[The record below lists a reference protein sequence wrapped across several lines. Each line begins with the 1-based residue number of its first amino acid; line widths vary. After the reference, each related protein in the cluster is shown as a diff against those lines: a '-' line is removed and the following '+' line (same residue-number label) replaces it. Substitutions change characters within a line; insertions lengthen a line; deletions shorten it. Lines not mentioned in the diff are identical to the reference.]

1 MATEIVVPEVGE
13 SIVEATVARWLKR
26 EGERVVAG
34 EPVVELETEKANV
47 EVPAPRSGVLARI
60 VRREGEDVRIGDV
73 LGVVEE
79 AAVEAEQP
87 PAAAP
92 EAVREAEVAVEE
104 APKATP
110 LARRLAEEAGIDLA
124 KVPATGPGGRIT
136 REDVLAYIER
146 QRAAAAPQVE
156 APAARPT
163 APGVAPA
170 EAVPP
175 EVGPRVEPAPVRP
188 DTRPTPPRP
197 EAEVWTPP
205 PPPPVGRPPVEAPP
219 QPREVRV
226 RMSRRRQTIARRM
239 LEATQT
245 TAMLTTF
252 NEADM
257 SAVMEVRRRYR
268 EMFLQKYGVSLGI
281 MPFFVKA
288 TVAALKAF
296 PKLNA
301 EIQGDEIVYKNY
313 YDIGIAVGA
322 SEGLVVPVLR
332 DADRLS
338 FAEIE
343 QKIADFARRA
353 EENKLTLEELQGGT
367 FTITNGGV
375 FGSLLSTP
383 ILNPPQVGILGLHRI
398 IDRPVVVNGQV
409 VIRPMMYLALT
420 YDHRLVDGREAVQF
434 LVRVKQLIEDPALL
448 LVEGW

>member
-26 EGERVVAG
+26 EGERVAAG

-87 PAAAP
+87 PAVPAAAP
-92 EAVREAEVAVEE
+92 EGVREAEAAAEE
-104 APKATP
+104 TPKATP

-136 REDVLAYIER
+136 REDVLAYLER

-156 APAARPT
+156 TPAARVA
-163 APGVAPA
+163 APGAA
-170 EAVPP
+170 PP
-175 EVGPRVEPAPVRP
+175 EAGPRVEPGPIPP
-188 DTRPTPPRP
+188 DTRLTPPRP
-197 EAEVWTPP
+197 EAEVWPPP
-205 PPPPVGRPPVEAPP
+205 PPPPVTRPEVEAPP

-252 NEADM
+252 NEVDM
-257 SAVMEVRRRYR
+257 GAVMEIRRRYR
-268 EMFLQKYGVSLGI
+268 EMFTQKYGVSLGI

-332 DADRLS
+332 DADKLS

-409 VIRPMMYLALT
+409 VIRPMMYVALT

>member
-1 MATEIVVPEVGE
+1 MATEIVFPEVGE

-26 EGERVVAG
+26 EGEPVVAG

-60 VRREGEDVRIGDV
+60 IRREGEDVRVGEV

-79 AAVEAEQP
+79 APVGAEQP
-87 PAAAP
+87 PAAPAP
-92 EAVREAEVAVEE
+92 EETAGVRAEEG
-104 APKATP
+104 PKATP
-110 LARRLAEEAGIDLA
+110 LARRLAEEAGIDLS
-124 KVPATGPGGRIT
+124 KVPASGPGGRVT

-146 QRAAAAPQVE
+146 QRAAAQAEAPRPAQPQV
-156 APAARPT
+156 
-163 APGVAPA
+163 G
-170 EAVPP
+170 P
-175 EVGPRVEPAPVRP
+175 EVEPAPVRP
-188 DTRPTPPRP
+188 DTRAAPPRP
-197 EAEVWTPP
+197 EAPAWTPP
-205 PPPPVGRPPVEAPP
+205 PPPPITRPEAEAP
-219 QPREVRV
+219 PREVRV

-252 NEADM
+252 NEVDM
-257 SAVMEVRRRYR
+257 GAVMEVRRKYR
-268 EMFLQKYGVSLGI
+268 EMFQQKYGVSLGI

-301 EIQGDEIVYKNY
+301 EIQGDEIVHKNY

-322 SEGLVVPVLR
+322 TEGLVVPVLR
-332 DADRLS
+332 DADKLS

-398 IDRPVVVNGQV
+398 IDRPVAVNGQV
-409 VIRPMMYLALT
+409 VVRPMMYVALT

-434 LVRVKQLIEDPALL
+434 LVRIKQLVEDPALL

>member
-47 EVPAPRSGVLARI
+47 EVPAPRSGVLTRI

-87 PAAAP
+87 PAAP
-92 EAVREAEVAVEE
+92 EAVREAEAAAEE

-110 LARRLAEEAGIDLA
+110 LARRLAEEAGIDLS

-146 QRAAAAPQVE
+146 QRAAAQVK

-163 APGVAPA
+163 GPEAVSPEAAPA
-170 EAVPP
+170 
-175 EVGPRVEPAPVRP
+175 GPRVEPAPVRP
-188 DTRPTPPRP
+188 DTRPSPPRP
-197 EAEVWTPP
+197 EVWTPP
-205 PPPPVGRPPVEAPP
+205 PPPPTARPEAGP

-252 NEADM
+252 NEVDM
-257 SAVMEVRRRYR
+257 GAVMEIRRRYR
-268 EMFLQKYGVSLGI
+268 EMFMQKYGVSLGI

-332 DADRLS
+332 DADKLS

-409 VIRPMMYLALT
+409 VIRPMMYVALT

>member
-1 MATEIVVPEVGE
+1 MATEVVVPEVGE

-34 EPVVELETEKANV
+34 EPIVELETEKANV

-60 VRREGEDVRIGDV
+60 IRREGEDVRVGDV

-79 AAVEAEQP
+79 APVEAEQP
-87 PAAAP
+87 PAPQIAP
-92 EAVREAEVAVEE
+92 EAAAPAAEEV
-104 APKATP
+104 PKATP

-136 REDVLAYIER
+136 REDVLAYIEK
-146 QRAAAAPQVE
+146 QRAAAPQVE
-156 APAARPT
+156 APAPRP
-163 APGVAPA
+163 A
-170 EAVPP
+170 PP
-175 EVGPRVEPAPVRP
+175 EAGPEVEPAPVRP
-188 DTRPTPPRP
+188 DTRPSPPRP
-197 EAEVWTPP
+197 EAGVWTPP
-205 PPPPVGRPPVEAPP
+205 PPPPVARPQVEAPP

-252 NEADM
+252 NEVDM
-257 SAVMEVRRRYR
+257 GAVMEVRRRYR
-268 EMFLQKYGVSLGI
+268 EMFMQKYGVSLGI

-353 EENKLTLEELQGGT
+353 EDNKLTLEELQGGT

-398 IDRPVVVNGQV
+398 IDRPVVVNGQIV
-409 VIRPMMYLALT
+409 VRPMMYIALT

-434 LVRVKQLIEDPALL
+434 LVRIKQLVEDPALL

>member
-47 EVPAPRSGVLARI
+47 EVPAPRSGVLTRI

-87 PAAAP
+87 PAAP
-92 EAVREAEVAVEE
+92 EAVREAEAAAEE

-110 LARRLAEEAGIDLA
+110 LARRLAEEAGIDLS

-146 QRAAAAPQVE
+146 QRAAAQVE

-163 APGVAPA
+163 GP

-175 EVGPRVEPAPVRP
+175 EAAPAGPRVEPAPVRP
-188 DTRPTPPRP
+188 DTRPSPPRP
-197 EAEVWTPP
+197 EVWTPP
-205 PPPPVGRPPVEAPP
+205 PPPPTARPEAGP

-252 NEADM
+252 NEVDM
-257 SAVMEVRRRYR
+257 GAVMEIRRRYR
-268 EMFLQKYGVSLGI
+268 EMFMQKYGVSLGI

-332 DADRLS
+332 DADKLS

-409 VIRPMMYLALT
+409 VIRPMMYVALT

>member
-1 MATEIVVPEVGE
+1 MAEIVVPEVGE

-26 EGERVVAG
+26 EGEQVVAG

-60 VRREGEDVRIGDV
+60 IRREGEDVRVGEV

-79 AAVEAEQP
+79 AAVAAEQP

-92 EAVREAEVAVEE
+92 AAPPREAAEE
-104 APKATP
+104 GPRATP
-110 LARRLAEEAGIDLA
+110 LARRLAEEAGIDLSQ
-124 KVPATGPGGRIT
+124 VPATGPGGRIT

-146 QRAAAAPQVE
+146 QRAAAAPQV
-156 APAARPT
+156 
-163 APGVAPA
+163 G
-170 EAVPP
+170 P
-175 EVGPRVEPAPVRP
+175 EVEPAPVRP
-188 DTRPTPPRP
+188 DTRAAPPRP

-205 PPPPVGRPPVEAPP
+205 PPPPITRSEAEAPP

-252 NEADM
+252 NEVDM
-257 SAVMEVRRRYR
+257 GAVMEVRRKYR
-268 EMFLQKYGVSLGI
+268 EMFQQKYGVSLGI

-322 SEGLVVPVLR
+322 TEGLVVPVLR
-332 DADRLS
+332 DADKLS

-398 IDRPVVVNGQV
+398 IDRPVVVNGQIV
-409 VIRPMMYLALT
+409 VRPMMYIALT

-434 LVRVKQLIEDPALL
+434 LVRIKQLIEDPALL